1 MAPFNAPA
9 VLPHANPVP
18 ARCNDWRFHNRF
30 AYTNPCSSRE
40 NYRIDFSAT
49 YADDCLH
56 GSRTP
61 QAQRNDFDQR
71 LCAERGQGTHPTRG
85 NPQSGIHSICRYCIA
100 ATESL
105 PWFKQAQAYFVAK
118 QPHDSHSNVS
128 RHFLTR
134 LCRLCE
140 EREMILLNQRDDDDD
155 ENAIPPPPA
164 PTAAQQNAMVD
175 YPLNTCICKKAALDD
190 GLRCKKHRRAR
201 YAAVM
206 PRLNAQRVANRE
218 WLRRV
223 ELDANGVTVR
233 RTDPDEMR
241 QLDIRREGNR
251 RPGRPQRPQLMR
263 ACRCGADSIDDV
275 RRAQVLLCMSCEGIV
290 HVHQPELPPLPL
302 DPNTAPHLLL
312 MNSHTTP
319 HMFRLR
325 RF

>member
-1 MAPFNAPA
+1 
-9 VLPHANPVP
+9 
-18 ARCNDWRFHNRF
+18 
-30 AYTNPCSSRE
+30 
-40 NYRIDFSAT
+40 
-49 YADDCLH
+49 
-56 GSRTP
+56 
-61 QAQRNDFDQR
+61 
-71 LCAERGQGTHPTRG
+71 
-85 NPQSGIHSICRYCIA
+85 
-100 ATESL
+100 
-105 PWFKQAQAYFVAK
+105 
-118 QPHDSHSNVS
+118 
-128 RHFLTR
+128 
-134 LCRLCE
+134 
-140 EREMILLNQRDDDDD
+140 MILLNQRDDDDD

>member
-40 NYRIDFSAT
+40 NYRINFSAT

>member
-40 NYRIDFSAT
+40 NYRINFSAT

-56 GSRTP
+56 GSHTP
-61 QAQRNDFDQR
+61 QAHRNDFDQR

-85 NPQSGIHSICRYCIA
+85 NPQSGTHSVCRYCIA

-155 ENAIPPPPA
+155 ENAISPPA

-206 PRLNAQRVANRE
+206 PGLNAQRVANRE

-223 ELDANGVTVR
+223 ELDANGVAVR
-233 RTDPDEMR
+233 RTDPGEMR

-251 RPGRPQRPQLMR
+251 RPGRPQIPQLMR
-263 ACRCGADSIDDV
+263 ACRCGADPTDDF

-312 MNSHTTP
+312 MNSQTTP